1 MKTKITIQQIQILKE
16 CINRLDEV
24 YSVIMTYGDKK
35 SISTLNKLDDV
46 QNHLEDLFEIK
57 RDINSNEIIN

>member
-1 MKTKITIQQIQILKE
+1 MRKQKQIQIFKG

-35 SISTLNKLDDV
+35 SISYLDKLDDL
-46 QNHLEDLFEIK
+46 QNHLEELFEVE
-57 RDINSNEIIN
+57 RDIHSNDIIN